1 MGFVAHSYLPK
12 SVDSILAVRQSLKEL
27 DRVPDER
34 TVRYLLGRFGPDNFE
49 ALRRANQALLDVK
62 ARMEPTREVWLDFND
77 TVVTLFGHQEGAE
90 VGYNPRYRGRP
101 SHKTAFSLPRE
112 GAGLIYRFCG

>member
-1 MGFVAHSYLPK
+1 MNALKTDPGY
-12 SVDSILAVRQSLKEL
+12 QSLKEL

-101 SHKTAFSLPRE
+101 SHKIKVAFV
-112 GAGLIYRFCG
+112 AGTVTGT

>member
-1 MGFVAHSYLPK
+1 M
-12 SVDSILAVRQSLKEL
+12 
-27 DRVPDER
+27 
-34 TVRYLLGRFGPDNFE
+34 
-49 ALRRANQALLDVK
+49 DVK

-101 SHKTAFSLPRE
+101 SHKIKVAFV
-112 GAGLIYRFCG
+112 AGTVTGT